1 MGWDQIS
8 ALATLGGTLVV
19 LGGTVAAVVQLK
31 HLRLTYQIESYLEMA
46 RLINSR
52 EMVEAREYLETQDFR
67 DPKTLEAAL
76 NGSLDP
82 RIAMYGG
89 FFQAMARLLN
99 KGVIDRDLFAP
110 FVMVAPHAWL
120 RLKPLAYAWRQRH
133 RGNPRWLDVEVM
145 ILETLRK
152 GPLNPRDYP
161 MPFRGQLEEAVAT
174 WRERRKKRCAAT
186 RLHAALE

>member
-1 MGWDQIS
+1 MAWDQIS
-8 ALATLGGTLVV
+8 ALATVCGTLVV
-19 LGGTVAAVVQLK
+19 LAGTVAAVIQLK

-52 EMVEAREYLETQDFR
+52 EMVEAREYLETKNFR
-67 DPKTLEAAL
+67 DPETLEAAM

-133 RGNPRWLDVEVM
+133 PGNPRWLDVELM
-145 ILETLRK
+145 ILEALRK

-161 MPFRGQLEEAVAT
+161 PPFRRQLDEAVAK
-174 WRERRKKRCAAT
+174 WREEAEEA
-186 RLHAALE
+186 LHGD